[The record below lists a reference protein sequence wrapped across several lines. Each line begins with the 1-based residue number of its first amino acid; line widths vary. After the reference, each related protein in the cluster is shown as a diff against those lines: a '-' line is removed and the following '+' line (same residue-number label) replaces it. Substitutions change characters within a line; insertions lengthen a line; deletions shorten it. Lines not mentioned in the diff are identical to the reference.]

1 MEIVIIGQ
9 NEGKYVDKMI
19 TSLPT
24 DIHIIYVADRCTD
37 NTKSLLSK
45 YSNVDIIDTTP
56 LYLHGRQTSFCRNL
70 GLRMCRETSDVLFL
84 DGDRYITH
92 GNVYD
97 LENTKFDSV
106 FIPLDDDLRKKE
118 YFDYWYGRVME
129 PTFSCG
135 MFLRRDAI
143 KKILDFQGFLFD
155 ESLQYYWGI
164 EDTTLGDVMYGLGI
178 TACLSDEIKLHGSFL
193 KHRLD
198 SFEALEKRLRKR
210 IDLENVLKF
219 KN

>member
-9 NEGKYVDKMI
+9 NEGEYADKMI

-45 YSNVDIIDTTP
+45 YGNVDVIDTTP
-56 LYLHGRQTSFCRNL
+56 LYLYGRQTSFCRNL

-92 GNVYD
+92 GNVSD

-106 FIPLDDDLRKKE
+106 FIPLDDDSRNKE
-118 YFDYWYGRVME
+118 YFNYWYGRVME

-135 MFLRRDAI
+135 MFLKRDTI
-143 KKILDFQGFLFD
+143 NKILDFQGFLFD
-155 ESLQYYWGI
+155 EDLQSYWGI
-164 EDTTLGDVMYGLGI
+164 EDVSLGDVMYGLGI
-178 TACLSDEIKLHGSFL
+178 TADLSDDIRLYGSFT

-198 SFEALEKRLRKR
+198 SFEALKKR
-210 IDLENVLKF
+210 INYRMKLEKDFVLK
-219 KN
+219 K